1 MREVAGA
8 YTLVTMQ
15 SLSNERRQAKK
26 VRRSQVRRRR
36 FTAIAVVVPLI
47 IGAVWAAY
55 AWPVSKPARVPTANV
70 VSQFGQAG
78 AVDRR
83 VVVAKLENVPILLP
97 VRLEATT
104 AVAFHP
110 VDNANSVALSPVGQ
124 QGDPS
129 GVTGTLADLF
139 ASGGMRYY
147 MMSGDASDASSRT
160 AGLDVGA
167 VPGAFVYSPVDG
179 RVMAVTTYKL
189 LGRYE
194 DTEIDLQLA
203 DDPSLL
209 LIITHVTRAQV
220 MIGANVTAGKS
231 VLGAVRGFPT
241 TLDQGLRRF
250 TTDAGDHVQ
259 LVAVRV
265 PTQITGF

>member
-1 MREVAGA
+1 MH
-8 YTLVTMQ
+8 
-15 SLSNERRQAKK
+15 SLSNERRRAKK

-36 FTAIAVVVPLI
+36 FTAIAVVVPLV
-47 IGAVWAAY
+47 IGAIWAAY

-78 AVDRR
+78 TVDRR
-83 VVVAKLENVPILLP
+83 VVVAKLENVSILLP

-110 VDNANSVALSPVGQ
+110 VDNANSVALDPVGR

-129 GVTGTLADLF
+129 GVASTLAELF

-147 MMSGDASDASSRT
+147 TMSGDASDSSSRT

-167 VPGAFVYSPVDG
+167 VPGANIYSPVDG
-179 RVMAVTTYKL
+179 RVMAVTDYKL
-189 LGRYE
+189 LGRYQ

-203 DDPSLL
+203 DDPTLL
-209 LIITHVTRAQV
+209 LIITHVIKPQV
-220 MIGANVTAGKS
+220 MIGADVTAGKS

-250 TTDAGDHVQ
+250 TTDSGDHVQ

>member
-1 MREVAGA
+1 LREAAGA
-8 YTLVTMQ
+8 YTLETMH

-36 FTAIAVVVPLI
+36 FMAIAVVVPLV

-55 AWPVSKPARVPTANV
+55 AWPVSKPARVPAANV

-78 AVDRR
+78 TVDRR
-83 VVVAKLENVPILLP
+83 VVVAKLENVSILLP

-110 VDNANSVALSPVGQ
+110 VDNANSVALSPVGR

-147 MMSGDASDASSRT
+147 MMGGDASDASSRT

-179 RVMAVTTYKL
+179 RVIAVTPYKL
-189 LGRYE
+189 LGRYD
-194 DTEIDLQLA
+194 DTEIQLQLA

-209 LIITHVTRAQV
+209 LIITHVAKAQV

-241 TLDQGLRRF
+241 TLDQGLRKF

>member
-1 MREVAGA
+1 MH
-8 YTLVTMQ
+8 

-26 VRRSQVRRRR
+26 ARRRQVRRRR
-36 FTAIAVVVPLI
+36 VVAIAVVVPLI
-47 IGAVWAAY
+47 IGAIWAAY
-55 AWPVSKPARVPTANV
+55 AWPAPKPARVPDANV

-83 VVVAKLENVPILLP
+83 IVVARLGNIDLLLP
-97 VRLEATT
+97 VKLEATT

-110 VDNANSVALSPVGQ
+110 VDNANSVALTPVGQ
-124 QGDPS
+124 PGGSS
-129 GVTGTLADLF
+129 GVSGTLADLF
-139 ASGGMRYY
+139 ANGGMRYY
-147 MMSGDASDASSRT
+147 AMGGDASDASSRT

-179 RVMAVTTYKL
+179 RVIAVTAYKL
-189 LGRYE
+189 LGRYD
-194 DTEIDLQLA
+194 DTEVELQLA

-209 LIITHVTRAQV
+209 LIITHVAKAHV
-220 MIGANVTAGKS
+220 KIGADVTAGET
-231 VLGAVRGFPT
+231 VLGAVRGFPSQ
-241 TLDQGLRRF
+241 LDQNLRQF

-265 PTQITGF
+265 PTQISGF

>member
-1 MREVAGA
+1 M
-8 YTLVTMQ
+8 
-15 SLSNERRQAKK
+15 
-26 VRRSQVRRRR
+26 
-36 FTAIAVVVPLI
+36 
-47 IGAVWAAY
+47 
-55 AWPVSKPARVPTANV
+55 PAANV

-83 VVVAKLENVPILLP
+83 IVVARLEGIDLLLP
-97 VRLEATT
+97 VKLEAST

-110 VDNANSVALSPVGQ
+110 VDNANSVALTPVGRP
-124 QGDPS
+124 GDPS
-129 GVTGTLADLF
+129 GVSGTLADLF

-147 MMSGDASDASSRT
+147 VMGGDASDASSRT

-179 RVMAVTTYKL
+179 RVIAVTAYKL
-189 LGRYE
+189 LGRYD

-209 LIITHVTRAQV
+209 LIITHVDQGAGDDRRRRHRRRDRARRRARLPAQ
-220 MIGANVTAGKS
+220 
-231 VLGAVRGFPT
+231 
-241 TLDQGLRRF
+241 LDQALRQF

-265 PTQITGF
+265 PTQISGF